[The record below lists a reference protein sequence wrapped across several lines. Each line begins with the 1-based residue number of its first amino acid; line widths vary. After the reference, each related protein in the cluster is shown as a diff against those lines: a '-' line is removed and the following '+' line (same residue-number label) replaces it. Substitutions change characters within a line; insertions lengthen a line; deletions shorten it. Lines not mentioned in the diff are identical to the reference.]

1 MGEEMEVTTGDG
13 EAVISSAE
21 QAEKTAVQPPAE
33 HAAADSAPPSQSGA
47 GVEAAEDGDAG
58 KDVPS
63 GESAGQDADA
73 DADAD
78 KDKEA
83 DDEAAGED
91 KGEGGEKAEG
101 GAEGGAEGAEA
112 EEKEEAGSVNFPLAR
127 VKRIMR
133 KNPDKKKNFGQPS
146 VHAIATI
153 AELFVSDIAKAAY
166 QFTVE
171 RKRKTMQLPDI
182 GDSIKAFPR
191 FEFLDAPG
199 ILPDVT
205 QAQKRAKPAPP
216 AAAAAA
222 AAAEPQ
228 SAGATEAAGNHAEA
242 NAFAEEA
249 KGAAQRADADADA
262 SAAAEPSGDTKM
274 GDASQGA
281 EAAVAEVPAAAS

>member
-1 MGEEMEVTTGDG
+1 
-13 EAVISSAE
+13 
-21 QAEKTAVQPPAE
+21 
-33 HAAADSAPPSQSGA
+33 
-47 GVEAAEDGDAG
+47 
-58 KDVPS
+58 
-63 GESAGQDADA
+63 
-73 DADAD
+73 
-78 KDKEA
+78 
-83 DDEAAGED
+83 
-91 KGEGGEKAEG
+91 
-101 GAEGGAEGAEA
+101 
-112 EEKEEAGSVNFPLAR
+112 

-222 AAAEPQ
+222 AAEPQ

-249 KGAAQRADADADA
+249 KGAAQRADTDADA

-274 GDASQGA
+274 GDAEGAAALAAEPAAAPSQGA